1 MEANVF
7 KARISEAFK
16 NKEFIKIIFQY
27 PASDR
32 AIIKRGIVLD
42 IFENGFEFDE
52 VKDGECSYSYD
63 FIVEIKEEERLK
75 WFTLDTARNV
85 TRLMT

>member
-1 MEANVF
+1 MGMEANVF

-32 AIIKRGIVLD
+32 AIIKRGYVIA
-42 IFENGFEFDE
+42 IFDNGFNFDE

-63 FIVEIKEEERLK
+63 FVVEIKEEKE
-75 WFTLDTARNV
+75 NE
-85 TRLMT
+85 TRTRS